1 MGFIHRDIKPENILV
16 SKDHDGYLKVKL
28 CDLGLTVRLPED
40 INQDLTEVLGTPTY
54 VAPEVL
60 RH

>member
-28 CDLGLTVRLPED
+28 CDLGLTVRLPID
-40 INQDLTEVLGTPTY
+40 KNQCLKEVVGTPTY